1 MKKVTVIGATGMI
14 GIPVTREL
22 VKAGYEVTALVRDID
37 KARLILP
44 KEVKLV
50 KGDLNDKTSIVE
62 ALKNADGL
70 YINISTRPNDKE
82 SGFNPEREGLDN
94 ILTAARETN
103 VRQIAY
109 LSSFLARNYKKD
121 WWVMMAKKESITKV
135 KKAGLPFTIFYPA
148 NFMENFKNGMVQG
161 KKITII
167 GKPKYKSWWIAG
179 EDFGK
184 QVAASFQT
192 PLSLNKEYPVQGPEP
207 LDMIEAAN
215 IYTKNFSK
223 EKLTVGSMPMGLFKF
238 LAIFIAQLKFV
249 TKLMEVMLEN
259 KETFESQ
266 VTWDELGKPDIT
278 IEKFAK
284 Q

>member
-1 MKKVTVIGATGMI
+1 MKKITVIGATGMV

-22 VKAGYEVTALVRDID
+22 VKAGYEVTALVRDTD

-50 KGDLNDKTSIVE
+50 KGDLNDKTSIVD

-103 VRQIAY
+103 VKQIAY
-109 LSSFLARNYKKD
+109 LSSFLARNYRKE
-121 WWVMMAKKESITKV
+121 WWVMLAKKESITKV
-135 KKAGLPFTIFYPA
+135 KEAGMPFTIFYPA
-148 NFMENFKNGMVQG
+148 NFMENFKHGMVQG
-161 KKITII
+161 RKITII
-167 GKPKYKSWWIAG
+167 GKPKNKSWWIAG
-179 EDFGK
+179 ADFGK

-215 IYTKNFSK
+215 IYANNFSK

-238 LAIFIAQLKFV
+238 LAIFITQLKFV

-278 IEKFAK
+278 IEKFAR